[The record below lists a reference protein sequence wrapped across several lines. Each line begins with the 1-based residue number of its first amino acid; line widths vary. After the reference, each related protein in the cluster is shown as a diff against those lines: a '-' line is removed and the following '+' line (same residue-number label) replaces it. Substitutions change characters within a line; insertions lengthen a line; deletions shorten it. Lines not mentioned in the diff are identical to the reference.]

1 MNRRVA
7 SLSVNSK
14 EGMSAQGA
22 INVRNKVSDL
32 QCKLSHAAKQSLDRR
47 FGALYDKIYREDVIW
62 EAWRRVKA
70 NKGGPGVD
78 EQDFKYIEETIG
90 VEQFLK
96 EIRDELKSE
105 RYRPLPVLRCYIDKP
120 GKSEKRPLGIPII
133 KDRVCQ
139 MAGKLVIEPIFETNF
154 LECSHGFRPGRSAHD
169 AIRVIDRTIT
179 FKGQTVVID
188 ADITGFFDNIRQ
200 DILMELVERRISDP
214 RVLRLIRMWLEAGVM
229 EEGKYIVGNGLGT
242 PQGGVVS
249 PLLSNIYLH
258 SFDKMFKMSGIPGTL
273 VRYADDFVILL
284 WRNGKKVLREV
295 ERMLGRL
302 GLKLHPE
309 KTRVVRAE
317 DGFDFLGIHFQLC
330 PVHMKNAKVNNYC
343 ALWPSDKSMKRIKD
357 RIKEVIGRRYSL
369 SLEEMIK
376 ELTLV
381 LRGWDNYHRR
391 ARCARKRVR
400 KLNGFVRDR
409 LRIFLKRKYSDQSRG
424 TRRVLGNLP
433 ARLGLYQFG

>member
-1 MNRRVA
+1 V
-7 SLSVNSK
+7 L
-14 EGMSAQGA
+14 EGA

-32 QCKLSHAAKQSLDRR
+32 QTKLSHAAKQSLDRK

-62 EAWRRVKA
+62 EAWKRVKA

-78 EQDFKYIEETIG
+78 EQDFKYIEENIG
-90 VEQFLK
+90 VEQFLM
-96 EIRDELKSE
+96 EIREELKSE
-105 RYRPLPVLRCYIDKP
+105 SYRPMPVLRCYIDKP
-120 GKSEKRPLGIPII
+120 GKPEKRPLGIPII

-169 AIRVIDRTIT
+169 AIRVIDRNIT
-179 FKGQTVVID
+179 FKGQTIVID
-188 ADITGFFDNIRQ
+188 ADIVGFFDNIRQ
-200 DILMELVERRISDP
+200 DILMELVKRRISDP
-214 RVLRLIRMWLEAGVM
+214 RVLTLIRMWLEAGVM
-229 EEGKYIVGNGLGT
+229 EEGKYIEGNGLGT

-258 SFDKMFKMSGIPGTL
+258 SFDKMFEMSGIPGTL
-273 VRYADDFVILL
+273 VRYADDFVVLL
-284 WRNGKKVLREV
+284 WRNGKKVLRQV

-317 DGFDFLGIHFQLC
+317 DGFDFLGIHFQQC
-330 PVHMKNAKVNNYC
+330 PVHMKNAKAKNYC
-343 ALWPSDKSMKRIKD
+343 ALWPSDRSMKRIKE

-369 SLEEMIK
+369 SLEELIE
-376 ELTLV
+376 ELNPV
-381 LRGWDNYHRR
+381 LRGWDNYQRK
-391 ARCARKRVR
+391 AMSARKRVI
-400 KLNGFVRDR
+400 KLNGFVRNR

-424 TRRVLGNLP
+424 TRRVHNGL
-433 ARLGLYQFG
+433 AVRLGLYQFG

>member
-1 MNRRVA
+1 
-7 SLSVNSK
+7 
-14 EGMSAQGA
+14 MSAQGA

-32 QCKLSHAAKQSLDRR
+32 QSKLSHAAKQSLDRK

-62 EAWRRVKA
+62 EAWKRVRA
-70 NKGGPGVD
+70 NKGAPGVD
-78 EQDFKYIEETIG
+78 EEDFDYIEENIG
-90 VEQFLK
+90 VEQFLL
-96 EIRDELKSE
+96 EIQEDLKSE

-120 GKSEKRPLGIPII
+120 GKTGKRPLGIPII

-139 MAGKLVIEPIFETNF
+139 MATKLVIEPIFETNF

-169 AIRVIDRTIT
+169 AIRVIDRKIT
-179 FKGQTVVID
+179 FKGQTIVID

-200 DILMELVERRISDP
+200 DILMKLVGRRISDS

-229 EEGKYIVGNGLGT
+229 EEGKYIEGDGLGT
-242 PQGGVVS
+242 PQGGVIS

-284 WRNGKKVLREV
+284 WRNGKKVLRQV
-295 ERMLGRL
+295 EGMLGRL

-330 PVHMKNAKVNNYC
+330 PVGMKNAKVRNYC
-343 ALWPSDKSMKRIKD
+343 ALWPSDRSMKRIKE
-357 RIKEVIGRRYSL
+357 RIKGVIGRRYSL
-369 SLEEMIK
+369 KLEELIE
-376 ELTLV
+376 ELNPV
-381 LRGWDNYHRR
+381 LRGWDNYQRK
-391 ARCARKRVR
+391 AMSARKRVR

-424 TRRVLGNLP
+424 TRRVRDGL
-433 ARLGLYQFG
+433 AVRLGLYQFG

>member
-1 MNRRVA
+1 
-7 SLSVNSK
+7 
-14 EGMSAQGA
+14 MSAQGA
-22 INVRNKVSDL
+22 INVRDKVSDL
-32 QCKLSHAAKQSLDRR
+32 QSKLSHAAKQSLDRK

-62 EAWRRVKA
+62 EAWKRVKA

-78 EQDFKYIEETIG
+78 EQDFKYIEENIG
-90 VEQFLK
+90 VEQFQK
-96 EIRDELKSE
+96 EIREELKNES
-105 RYRPLPVLRCYIDKP
+105 YRPLPVLRCYIDKP
-120 GKSEKRPLGIPII
+120 GKPEKRPLGIPII

-154 LECSHGFRPGRSAHD
+154 LECSHGFRPERSAHD
-169 AIRVIDRTIT
+169 AIRVIDRHIT
-179 FKGQTVVID
+179 FKGQTIVID
-188 ADITGFFDNIRQ
+188 ADIVGFFDNIRQ
-200 DILMELVERRISDP
+200 DILVKLVERRISDP

-229 EEGKYIVGNGLGT
+229 EEGKYIEGDGLGT

-284 WRNGKKVLREV
+284 WRNGKEVLKEV

-309 KTRVVRAE
+309 KTRVVRVE

-330 PVHMKNAKVNNYC
+330 PVGRKNAVVKNYC
-343 ALWPSDKSMKRIKD
+343 ALWPSDKSMKG
-357 RIKEVIGRRYSL
+357 IKESIKKVIGRRYSR

-376 ELTLV
+376 ELNPV

-391 ARCARKRVR
+391 AMCARKRLR

-424 TRRVLGNLP
+424 TRRVHNGVVV
-433 ARLGLYQFG
+433 RLGLYQFV